1 MKKIKREFLM
11 ELLVAVVM
19 ILAATVMWSLVTDDK
34 EDSIVEDS
42 VTIIDGDTT
51 AISGSRL
58 MNIQDSLDYLEHQ
71 SETEIN

>member
-19 ILAATVMWSLVTDDK
+19 ILAAIVMWSLVTEDK
-34 EDSIVEDS
+34 EEHLIEDS

-58 MNIQDSLDYLEHQ
+58 MNIQDSLDYLEH